1 MSTKTSLIF
10 KTLKSY
16 TIITI
21 GLFINA
27 LSWNAFLIPSKIVGG
42 GVTGLATL
50 IYFASNIPVAASY
63 LVINSILLILAIR
76 ILGKSFGIKTIYA
89 ILVLTF
95 FFSILPHFINKPVV
109 NDRFMAAIIGGIL
122 GGVSIGIVFTQGG
135 SSGGTDIIALII
147 NKYRT
152 ISPGRILLVC
162 DAIIIASSFF
172 IFRSIETIVYGYVT
186 MGVFSYVI
194 DLVILGSK
202 QSVQIFIFSKSNT
215 IIADK
220 IGKDIGRGVTII
232 KGQGWYT
239 KADTDILMVIVRKYE
254 TQNIFKTV
262 KEIDPDAF
270 ISLANAMG
278 VYGKGFDAI
287 K

>member
-1 MSTKTSLIF
+1 MNTNTTKIL
-10 KTLKSY
+10 KTVRSY

-27 LSWNAFLIPSKIVGG
+27 VSWNAFLIPSKIVGG

-50 IYFASNIPVAASY
+50 IYFATDIPMAVSY
-63 LVINSILLILAIR
+63 LVINAVLILLALK
-76 ILGKSFGIKTIYA
+76 ILGKNFGIKTIYA
-89 ILVLTF
+89 ILVLTL
-95 FFSILPHFINKPVV
+95 FFSIIPQFIKEPFV

-122 GGVSIGIVFTQGG
+122 GGLSIGMVFTQGG

-147 NKYRT
+147 NKYRN

-162 DAIIIASSFF
+162 DVIIIASSYF
-172 IFRSIETIVYGYVT
+172 IFKSIETIVYGYVT

-194 DLVILGSK
+194 DLVIMGAK
-202 QSVQIFIFSKSNT
+202 QSVQIFIFSKQNQE
-215 IIADK
+215 IADR
-220 IGKDIGRGVTII
+220 IGKEIGRGVTII

-239 KADTDILMVIVRKYE
+239 KTDTDILMVIVRKYE
-254 TQNIFKTV
+254 IQNIFKTV
-262 KEIDPDAF
+262 KEIDKDAF

-278 VYGKGFDAI
+278 VYGKGFDNI

>member
-1 MSTKTSLIF
+1 MNAKSNLIF
-10 KTLKSY
+10 KTIKSY

-27 LSWNAFLIPSKIVGG
+27 ISWNAFLIPSKIVGG

-50 IYFASNIPVAASY
+50 IYFATDIPIFISY
-63 LVINSILLILAIR
+63 LVINAILILLAIK
-76 ILGKSFGIKTIYA
+76 ILGKSFGIKTVYA
-89 ILVLTF
+89 ILVLSL
-95 FFSILPHFINKPVV
+95 FFSILPQFISQPIV

-122 GGVSIGIVFTQGG
+122 GGVSIGLVFTQGG

-147 NKYRT
+147 NKYRN
-152 ISPGRILLVC
+152 ISPGKILLVC
-162 DAIIIASSFF
+162 DVVIIASSFLLF
-172 IFRSIETIVYGYVT
+172 HSLETVVYGYVT

-194 DLVILGSK
+194 DLVLVGSK
-202 QSVQIFIFSKSNT
+202 QSVQIFIFSKNNQ
-215 IIADK
+215 IIADRISK
-220 IGKDIGRGVTII
+220 EVGRGVTII

-239 KADTDILMVIVRKYE
+239 KVDTDILMVIARKYE
-254 TQNIFKTV
+254 SQNIFKTV

-270 ISLANAMG
+270 ISLSNAMG
-278 VYGKGFDAI
+278 VYGKGFDNI

>member
-1 MSTKTSLIF
+1 MNAKSNLIF
-10 KTLKSY
+10 KTIKSY

-27 LSWNAFLIPSKIVGG
+27 ISWNAFLIPSKIVGG

-50 IYFASNIPVAASY
+50 IYFATDIPIFISY
-63 LVINSILLILAIR
+63 LVINAILILLAIK
-76 ILGKSFGIKTIYA
+76 ILGKSFGIKTVYA
-89 ILVLTF
+89 ILVLSL
-95 FFSILPHFINKPVV
+95 FFSILPQFISQPIV

-122 GGVSIGIVFTQGG
+122 GGVGIGIVFTQGG
-135 SSGGTDIIALII
+135 SSGGTDIIALMI
-147 NKYRT
+147 NKYRN

-162 DAIIIASSFF
+162 DIVIIASSYFLF
-172 IFRSIETIVYGYVT
+172 KSLETIVYGYVT

-194 DLVILGSK
+194 DLVLVGSK
-202 QSVQIFIFSKSNT
+202 QSVQIFIFSKNNQQIAERISNE
-215 IIADK
+215 
-220 IGKDIGRGVTII
+220 IGRGVTII

-239 KADTDILMVIVRKYE
+239 KVDTDILMVIARKYE
-254 TQNIFKTV
+254 SQNIFKTV

-270 ISLANAMG
+270 ISLSNAMG
-278 VYGKGFDAI
+278 VYGKGFDNI

>member
-1 MSTKTSLIF
+1 MNAKSNLIF
-10 KTLKSY
+10 KTIKSY

-27 LSWNAFLIPSKIVGG
+27 ISWNAFLIPSKIVGG

-50 IYFASNIPVAASY
+50 IYFATDIPIFISY
-63 LVINSILLILAIR
+63 LVINAILILLAIK
-76 ILGKSFGIKTIYA
+76 ILGKSFGIKTVYA
-89 ILVLTF
+89 ILVLSF
-95 FFSILPHFINKPVV
+95 FFSILPQFISQPIV

-122 GGVSIGIVFTQGG
+122 GGVGIGIVFTQGG
-135 SSGGTDIIALII
+135 SSGGTDIIALMI
-147 NKYRT
+147 NKYRN

-162 DAIIIASSFF
+162 DIVIIASSYFLF
-172 IFRSIETIVYGYVT
+172 KSLETIVYGYVT

-194 DLVILGSK
+194 DLVLVGSK
-202 QSVQIFIFSKSNT
+202 QSVQIFIFSKNNQQIAERISNE
-215 IIADK
+215 
-220 IGKDIGRGVTII
+220 IGRGVTII

-239 KADTDILMVIVRKYE
+239 KVDTDILMVIARKYE
-254 TQNIFKTV
+254 SQNIFKTV

-270 ISLANAMG
+270 ISLSNAMG
-278 VYGKGFDAI
+278 VYGKGFDNI

>member
-1 MSTKTSLIF
+1 MNTKTNLIF

-16 TIITI
+16 SIITI

-27 LSWNAFLIPSKIVGG
+27 VSWNAFLIPSKIVGG

-50 IYFASNIPVAASY
+50 IYFATDLPVAVSY
-63 LVINSILLILAIR
+63 LVINAILILLAIK

-95 FFSILPHFINKPVV
+95 FFSIFPHFIDKPVV
-109 NDRFMAAIIGGIL
+109 NDRFMSAIIGGIL
-122 GGVSIGIVFTQGG
+122 GGVSIGLVFTQGG

-147 NKYRT
+147 NKYRNF
-152 ISPGRILLVC
+152 SPGRILLAC
-162 DAIIIASSFF
+162 DVVIIASSFF
-172 IFRSIETIVYGYVT
+172 IFHSIETIVYGYVT

-202 QSVQIFIFSKSNT
+202 QSVQIFIFSKSNQL
-215 IIADK
+215 IADRITK
-220 IGKDIGRGVTII
+220 EIGRGVTVI

-239 KADTDILMVIVRKYE
+239 KTDSEILMVIVRKYE

-278 VYGKGFDAI
+278 VYGKGFDTI

>member
-1 MSTKTSLIF
+1 MNTNTTKIL
-10 KTLKSY
+10 KTVRSY

-27 LSWNAFLIPSKIVGG
+27 VSWNAFLIPSKIVGG

-50 IYFASNIPVAASY
+50 IYFATDIPMAVSY
-63 LVINSILLILAIR
+63 LVINAVLILLALK
-76 ILGKSFGIKTIYA
+76 ILGKNFGIKTIYA
-89 ILVLTF
+89 ILVLTL
-95 FFSILPHFINKPVV
+95 FFSIIPQFIKEPLV

-122 GGVSIGIVFTQGG
+122 GGLSIGMVFTQGG

-147 NKYRT
+147 NKYRN

-162 DAIIIASSFF
+162 DVIIIASSYF
-172 IFRSIETIVYGYVT
+172 IFKSIETIVYGYVT

-194 DLVILGSK
+194 DLVIMGAK
-202 QSVQIFIFSKSNT
+202 QSVQIFIFSKQNQE
-215 IIADK
+215 IADR

-239 KADTDILMVIVRKYE
+239 KTDTDILMVIVRKYE
-254 TQNIFKTV
+254 IQNIFKTV
-262 KEIDPDAF
+262 KEIDKDAF

-278 VYGKGFDAI
+278 VYGKGFDNI